1 MLIQDLTLKDS
12 NGAAKRLAWSLH
24 SVAIIFFCGA
34 FLVFFQII
42 AYLCPRK
49 KYSNTLRKEQIMGI
63 IGSIIIG
70 CLAGF
75 CAGKLMKGGG
85 FGLIMNLV
93 LGLFGG
99 VLGGWLFSQLG
110 IEWGGILGQL
120 GTAIVGSVA
129 ILWIASLIKK

>member
-1 MLIQDLTLKDS
+1 
-12 NGAAKRLAWSLH
+12 
-24 SVAIIFFCGA
+24 
-34 FLVFFQII
+34 
-42 AYLCPRK
+42 
-49 KYSNTLRKEQIMGI
+49 MGGL

-85 FGLIMNLV
+85 FGFFMNLL

-99 VLGGWLFSQLG
+99 ALGGWIFSALG

-120 GTAIVGSVA
+120 GTAIICAVV
-129 ILWIASLIKK
+129 ILYVSSLLKK